1 MVDSQTGK
9 PILVSTESPSGPY
22 IWVSMGAADAVQKV
36 LQAHGIK
43 HWLDFHFV
51 SVDGEPAVSEI
62 YLDRKCDP
70 RQVQAILDA
79 A

>member
-1 MVDSQTGK
+1 MIDSQTGK
-9 PILVSTESPSGPY
+9 RLQVSSESPSGPY

-43 HWLDFHFV
+43 HWLDYHFV
-51 SVDGEPAVSEI
+51 SVDGKPAVSVI
-62 YLDRKCDP
+62 NLDRKCDP
-70 RQVQAILDA
+70 SKVQAILDA